1 MSNHSK
7 VSHWSIVNVITKV
20 KTISN
25 SFVDWTI
32 VYTFTEANFVAH
44 NIARPY
50 YQSNNVGKILI
61 SPILDFWSGYQE
73 REKKREECLTM
84 HQFTLQNSF

>member
-1 MSNHSK
+1 LSNHSK

-50 YQSNNVGKILI
+50 
-61 SPILDFWSGYQE
+61 
-73 REKKREECLTM
+73 
-84 HQFTLQNSF
+84 